1 MKRCPR
7 ADCGCWIE
15 DGERIC
21 PECGAR
27 IRDTDAD
34 LAESRVGVGENPN
47 DDLED
52 SIVDLEAEIFGG
64 ASKDGKAI
72 DASGAERLSDA
83 KMSQSKEASDMPDAS
98 RDIPS
103 DGLEADGGNDDF
115 SLAYDALVPFCTER
129 QNVLGFRVVPR
140 VNMTNVHLKI
150 KLHLRR
156 KPHPEDCTP
165 FEDRSY
171 VYELPGKNVHDW
183 QPKFEIVDMP
193 AGAVICEIELGYL
206 IGDHWHNYKGEIKLV
221 VSDRET
227 ARIKARQNVVLYNQ
241 QYINVIGDH
250 AGDSRANVDG
260 ISPEAVEK
268 FVKSLEDCDPMEVAN
283 RLSASGAHRY
293 VGIKLLPLEG
303 LPDGECRSLQFLL
316 SEDVRVV
323 FFSCEKVKV
332 GRPEVLDD
340 GVIGRPHTGIMIEP
354 PSVSV
359 DDAEGTRKWMRSS
372 GTDEQLEPY
381 RRISRTHCE
390 FSRSCEGHVT
400 LLDSSSNGTFFADEL
415 SGQYVRIGEDMSTT
429 IGAGEIRLGGLSSSI
444 SMYARLFNEGGLLL
458 SRRDGPIHYVFLWK
472 PFDLGL
478 ISGVY
483 RGHVVKWEAEKGMFS
498 LEYHGMDTALTF
510 GQKIRMSRFAPI
522 TVSKAWNK

>member
-7 ADCGCWIE
+7 ANCGCWIE
-15 DGERIC
+15 DGVRNC
-21 PECGAR
+21 PKCGAA
-27 IRDTDAD
+27 IRDANAD
-34 LAESRVGVGENPN
+34 VTESGFGGGRNPN
-47 DDLED
+47 GDLED
-52 SIVDLEAEIFGG
+52 SIENLEAEIFGG
-64 ASKDGKAI
+64 ASKGGKAI

-115 SLAYDALVPFCTER
+115 SLAYDALVPFCNER
-129 QNVLGFRVVPR
+129 QNVLGFKVVPR
-140 VNMTNVHLKI
+140 VGMTNVHLKI
-150 KLHLRR
+150 R
-156 KPHPEDCTP
+156 PHFGDCP
-165 FEDRSY
+165 SSEKWA
-171 VYELPGKNVHDW
+171 YELPGRKRHDW
-183 QPKFEIVDMP
+183 QPTFDIGGMP
-193 AGAVICEIELGYL
+193 AGDVICEIELGYL
-206 IGDHWHNYKGEIKLV
+206 VGDHWHDYKGEIKLV

-227 ARIKARQNVVLYNQ
+227 ARIKARQNVGLYNQ
-241 QYINVIGDH
+241 QHINVTSQH

-268 FVKSLEDCDPMEVAN
+268 FVKSLEVCDPMEVAN
-283 RLSASGAHRY
+283 SLSGSGAHRY

-340 GVIGRPHTGIMIEP
+340 GAIGRPHTGIMIEP
-354 PSVSV
+354 PSVSA
-359 DDAEGTRKWMRSS
+359 DDTEGTRQWIRSS
-372 GTDEQLEPY
+372 RTDEQLEPY
-381 RRISRTHCE
+381 KRISRTHCE
-390 FSRSCEGHVT
+390 FSQSCEGHVT
-400 LLDSSSNGTFFADEL
+400 LQDSSSNGTFFTDE
-415 SGQYVRIGEDMSTT
+415 SSAQCVRIGKDMSMT
-429 IGAGEIRLGGLSSSI
+429 ISSGEIRLGGLPSSI

-483 RGHVVKWEAEKGMFS
+483 RGHVVKWDAEKGMFF